1 MRVGR
6 YMGINDGMN
15 DLNNLLAKQ
24 EIIRNEIK
32 QLREEFEKQQEKAYG
47 EIMRLRDVEVRL
59 TKYYEADVRLA
70 DEIYK
75 LTH

>member
-1 MRVGR
+1 
-6 YMGINDGMN
+6 MN

>member
-1 MRVGR
+1 M
-6 YMGINDGMN
+6 D
-15 DLNNLLAKQ
+15 DLKNLLAKQ
-24 EIIRNEIK
+24 KIIRNEIK

-47 EIMRLRDVEVRL
+47 EIMRLQDVEIKL
-59 TKYYEADVRLA
+59 TKYYEADARLA